1 MIATCGIMWDKC
13 GIYND
18 KTVMANNPKAA
29 DNLKP
34 FKKGDPKINRKGR
47 PRHFDALRS
56 LAQQIAHEVATKKDA
71 DGNDIP
77 LVIDDHV
84 VTNIEAVMRSWM
96 KSKSPA
102 LQQKFVEY
110 AFGKV
115 PDVQE
120 LTGKD
125 GGAIEIKGYVNVSPD
140 DWEA

>member
-1 MIATCGIMWDKC
+1 MTKDTSK
-13 GIYND
+13 
-18 KTVMANNPKAA
+18 
-29 DNLKP
+29 NLKP
-34 FKKGDPKINRKGR
+34 FTKGDPRINRKGR
-47 PRHFDALRS
+47 PRHFDALRT

-110 AFGKV
+110 AYGKV
-115 PDVQE
+115 PDLQE
-120 LTGKD
+120 ITGKN
-125 GGAIEIKGYVNVSPD
+125 GAAQETKIIIEYADTNTHT
-140 DWEA
+140 A